1 MNIECSYACMHA
13 PYTYTCM
20 CAHTCTP
27 PHSPALANNNRSIH
41 LSRQNSV
48 KRWGMQ
54 GAGRGMRETEFS
66 CSYSVF
72 WVKHGAKVQTYKKKT
87 RGSVRSQDLS
97 PFAPSSHL
105 PSLVLYYVHGT
116 WLFLQE
122 SSLEIKALRETRHWQ
137 TDRLSFQEIWPDI
150 WRRQVCK
157 D

>member
-20 CAHTCTP
+20 CAHTRAP
-27 PHSPALANNNRSIH
+27 PHSPALANDNRNIH

-54 GAGRGMRETEFS
+54 GAGRGMRQTWCKSF
-66 CSYSVF
+66 
-72 WVKHGAKVQTYKKKT
+72 QTYKKKT

-97 PFAPSSHL
+97 SFAPSSHL
-105 PSLVLYYVHGT
+105 PSLVLYFVHGT

-122 SSLEIKALRETRHWQ
+122 SSLETKALRKTRHWQ

-150 WRRQVCK
+150 WRRHVWK